1 MKLRTVLNRVY
12 KLAGIVDG
20 DTRLLRDDRN
30 DNCAEA
36 AGWPCAN
43 DARTQVPRNVRTLLV
58 SNVEIF
64 PSTI

>member
-20 DTRLLRDDRN
+20 DTRPLRDRRG
-30 DNCAEA
+30 DNCAEVEA
-36 AGWPCAN
+36 RPCAN
-43 DARTQVPRNVRTLLV
+43 DVRVQVPRDMRTLLV